1 MAKLTDEQQRKVA
14 SLVTNEGYR
23 ILTDVVITEARD
35 TSLWRLRQARNR
47 DEVLEAAFEFRAWE
61 KVMETLRKVPKEYET
76 ELKEK
81 GDFVYGV

>member
-1 MAKLTDEQQRKVA
+1 
-14 SLVTNEGYR
+14 
-23 ILTDVVITEARD
+23 
-35 TSLWRLRQARNR
+35 LWRLRQARNR